1 MGKLHDQM
9 KMDLELKG
17 YSEKTRQ
24 CYLER
29 VAQFARHYQRSPA
42 ELGTEEIRTYLHYL
56 ITERG
61 LSQSYINQ
69 AYSALKFF
77 YATTLGRSWDVRRI
91 PRTKRVQTLPVVLSE
106 EELVSLFSVIRNVK
120 HRALLVTLYSAGLR
134 VSEGTRLQ
142 VSDLDSDRM
151 TIRVRG
157 GKGGKDR
164 YTVLAQRTLEVLRDY
179 WRWGRPRTWL
189 FPGQP
194 TDQPLSTRS
203 VQKIMGRSRVQAGIT
218 KAITAHSLR
227 HSFATHLIESGVDI
241 YHIQRLLGHST
252 VKTTARYVHLTP
264 HDLGQVVSP
273 LDRWASFEL
282 SSLEGGG

>member
-1 MGKLHDQM
+1 MGQLYDQM

-24 CYLER
+24 CYLAR
-29 VAQFARHYQRSPA
+29 MVQFAGHFQRSPA
-42 ELGTEEIRTYLHYL
+42 ELGTEEIRTYLHSL
-56 ITERG
+56 LMERG

-77 YATTLGRSWDVRRI
+77 YVTTLGRGWDVRRI
-91 PRTKRVQTLPVVLSE
+91 PRSKRTQRLPVVLSE
-106 EELVSLFSVIRNVK
+106 EELSALFSVTRNVK

-134 VSEGTRLQ
+134 VSEGTQLQ
-142 VSDLDSDRM
+142 VSDIDSDRM
-151 TIRVRG
+151 TIRVRA

-164 YTVLAQRTLEVLRDY
+164 YTVLAQRTLELLREY
-179 WRWGRPRTWL
+179 WRWARPRDWL

-194 TDQPLSTRS
+194 ATQPLSSRS
-203 VQKIMGRSRVQAGIT
+203 VQKVLTRSREQAGIT
-218 KAITAHSLR
+218 KAITVHSLR

-241 YHIQRLLGHST
+241 YHLQRLLGHTT

-264 HDLGQVVSP
+264 HELARVVSP

-282 SSLEGGG
+282 PPL

>member
-29 VAQFARHYQRSPA
+29 VAQFARHYQRSPV
-42 ELGTEEIRTYLHYL
+42 ELGTEEIRTYLHAL

-77 YATTLGRSWDVRRI
+77 YVTTLGRSWDVRRI

-134 VSEGTRLQ
+134 VGEGTRLQ

-218 KAITAHSLR
+218 KAITVHSLR

-241 YHIQRLLGHST
+241 YHLQRLLGHTT

-264 HDLGQVVSP
+264 HELAQVVSP

-282 SSLEGGG
+282 PPL